1 MLKVISTPHLENRA
15 AWIMALE
22 LRDIFVAQPA
32 AHVRRYGL
40 HKDDFN
46 LVITD
51 SAEAM
56 SRGKTLNRFSLGGNE
71 GDVIDFLA
79 ICSWSLKKVL
89 EVCASFNCEPTK
101 HIRLRDQL
109 KLWGYQRDAKIEFC
123 PFAAQRVNPLQ
134 KLPAKWTIPHVVRLL
149 ARDTD
154 AVVKTQWELT
164 DDYKADADRNFGRD
178 HRPDRLSL
186 LRELVE
192 GGRDWRI
199 HEDHSGLSISHGQRS
214 YAIDLPDRLI
224 AA

>member
-15 AWIMALE
+15 AWVMALE

-51 SAEAM
+51 TAEAM
-56 SRGKTLNRFSLGGNE
+56 SRGKTLNRFSVGGSE
-71 GDVIDFLA
+71 RDVMDFLA
-79 ICSWSLKKVL
+79 ICGWSLNKVL
-89 EVCASFNCEPTK
+89 EVCASFDCEPTK
-101 HIRLRDQL
+101 HVRLRDQL
-109 KLWGYQRDAKIEFC
+109 KLWGYQRDARLEFC

-134 KLPAKWTIPHVVRLL
+134 ELPKKWTIPHVVRLL

-164 DDYKADADRNFGRD
+164 DDYKSDADRNFGRNSA
-178 HRPDRLSL
+178 PERLAL

-192 GGRDWRI
+192 CGRDWRI
-199 HEDHSGLSISHGQRS
+199 HNGHDGLSIHYGGRS
-214 YAIDLPDRLI
+214 YAIELPDRLI